1 MRPPPRSSGLKKSN
15 AKSARDST
23 ARLQR
28 AARERADEQARRIPW
43 QRLQQAR
50 NQYIDWQEFNL
61 WARSILEVEKGIPDS
76 LAEILHSRCPGFVET
91 TKALSPT
98 AIKTRP
104 LAIRLE
110 DWIDDH
116 VFGFAKQEGWF
127 AAITYYAVRDP
138 RYQRAEVCWSDCVGK
153 WKKAKPAHYPSF
165 DEWKAMAAQ
174 CDETARLT
182 AEERKV
188 RASARLVNPDRLSE
202 AVTRYMDCEALACWA
217 RHALE
222 RESELPTEVV
232 RDLER
237 GCPGYLEVELQARA
251 QKLKGG
257 TEVCERLMLWIAD
270 HLFQDAKA
278 EGWFDAVLNQ
288 VRSHPRAIRT
298 MEFSDYCGETWGSKL
313 PDPYPSFEEWRRNAD
328 SYVDQAVN

>member
-1 MRPPPRSSGLKKSN
+1 MKKSN
-15 AKSARDST
+15 SQSARDST

-50 NQYIDWQEFNL
+50 NQYIEWQEFNL
-61 WARSILEVEKGIPDS
+61 WARSILEIEKHIPYS
-76 LAEILHSRCPGFVET
+76 LTEILHSRCPGFLET
-91 TKALSPT
+91 TKALSQK
-98 AIKTRP
+98 AVKARP

-110 DWIDDH
+110 DWIDVH

-127 AAITYYAVRDP
+127 AAITYYAVRDT
-138 RYQRAEVCWSDCVGK
+138 RYQRAEVCWSECVGK
-153 WKKAKPAHYPSF
+153 WKKAKPTHYPSF
-165 DEWKAMAAQ
+165 DEWKTMAAQ
-174 CDETARLT
+174 CDESARLT
-182 AEERKV
+182 AKERKV
-188 RASARLVNPDRLSE
+188 RASARLVDPARFSKTV
-202 AVTRYMDCEALACWA
+202 ARYMDCEALACWA

-222 RESELPTEVV
+222 TKSELPPEVV
-232 RDLER
+232 RELEH

-251 QKLKGG
+251 QSSKGG
-257 TEVCERLMLWIAD
+257 TEACERLMLWIAD

-278 EGWFDAVLNQ
+278 EGWFDAVLTQ

-298 MEFSDYCGETWGSKL
+298 MEFSDYCGETWGPKL

>member
-1 MRPPPRSSGLKKSN
+1 MKKSN
-15 AKSARDST
+15 SQSARDST
-23 ARLQR
+23 TRLQR

-50 NQYIDWQEFNL
+50 NQYIEWQEFNL
-61 WARSILEVEKGIPDS
+61 WARSILEIEKGIPDS
-76 LAEILHSRCPGFVET
+76 LTEILRSRCPGFLEN
-91 TKALSPT
+91 TKALSPK
-98 AIKTRP
+98 AIKTRS
-104 LAIRLE
+104 LVIRLE

-138 RYQRAEVCWSDCVGK
+138 RYQRAEVCWSECVEK
-153 WKKAKPAHYPSF
+153 WKKAKPTHYPSF

-174 CDETARLT
+174 CDETARLI

-188 RASARLVNPDRLSE
+188 RASARLVNPERLSE

-232 RDLER
+232 LELER
-237 GCPGYLEVELQARA
+237 GCPGYLEIELQTRA
-251 QKLKGG
+251 QKSKGE
-257 TEVCERLMLWIAD
+257 TQVCERLMLWIAD
-270 HLFQDAKA
+270 RFFQDAKA